1 MVIMKLATFYIKD
14 LNLLTLIPKSVSLCV
29 LLGWI
34 SIRITVRLALHSL
47 PPFIVIQNEFK
58 QNTPKTEIGS
68 GASLWIC
75 AVDVS
80 QASAQPLSVLH
91 HLS

>member
-1 MVIMKLATFYIKD
+1 M
-14 LNLLTLIPKSVSLCV
+14 CV
-29 LLGWI
+29 LPWWI
-34 SIRITVRLALHSL
+34 SIRITVRLSLHSL
-47 PPFIVIQNEFK
+47 SPFIVIQNEFK

-80 QASAQPLSVLH
+80 QASVQPLPVLH
-91 HLS
+91 HLFLSPIPPNTQLQVTQLPGGF